1 MRTLQLLE
9 QLGADPDFAVTASI
23 RQQILDELQK
33 APKINFFGIV
43 TPEDDN
49 EDDEKE
55 QEDEKDGD
63 QESDEKQRD
72 DKTVN

>member
-1 MRTLQLLE
+1 MTTIQLLE
-9 QLGADPDFAVTASI
+9 QLGADPAFQINASM

-43 TPEDDN
+43 TPEDEN

-55 QEDEKDGD
+55 QEDEKDD
-63 QESDEKQRD
+63 EQESTKKQQD
-72 DKTVN
+72 DKIID